1 MRKILIVD
9 DIPSNLKLMGDLLI
23 NEFEILACNSASNV
37 IDVCKKNKPDLILL
51 DIMMPE
57 IDGLTL
63 CQIIKSSDDISQ
75 IPIIFITAKTEPED
89 IVKGFEFGAVDY
101 ITKPFNPLELQMRVR
116 NQIALLDQRDQIIEL
131 EKYNSI
137 LAMIVT
143 ANHELNQP
151 LTTIQ
156 GYLHLLKDELNDK
169 GIAFN
174 QKYLQK
180 IESSVDQMASTLEK
194 YSSTKEFEI
203 TSYLKTGNSNIKM
216 VKFSEKHR

>member
-1 MRKILIVD
+1 
-9 DIPSNLKLMGDLLI
+9 
-23 NEFEILACNSASNV
+23 
-37 IDVCKKNKPDLILL
+37 
-51 DIMMPE
+51 
-57 IDGLTL
+57 
-63 CQIIKSSDDISQ
+63 
-75 IPIIFITAKTEPED
+75 
-89 IVKGFEFGAVDY
+89 
-101 ITKPFNPLELQMRVR
+101 MRVR